1 MRRSHR
7 FGLAVGAAA
16 LFRAALAGAEY
27 AINLPHPE
35 TIVARRIYD
44 LHILVLWVC
53 LALFVVVF
61 GAMSYAILR
70 HRKEPGR
77 EPAGFTGNAPLERIW
92 TVVPV
97 LILIGLAF
105 PATKTILAMRDT
117 RNPDLTIKITGY
129 QWKWEYEYLGEGVRY
144 MSVLA
149 TPQDQIDGRAAKD
162 PHYLR
167 EVDRPLVVPV
177 GKKIRLLTTA
187 NDVIHSWWVPEFGV
201 KQDAVPGFIRD
212 AWIKVDRP
220 GIYRGQCA
228 ELCGRG
234 HGFMPIVVEAVT
246 PEQFGAWL
254 AARKHELAEQAEEA
268 EKRYSLEEMKEKGE
282 KVFLANCAVCH
293 QKSGEGIPGVF
304 PALNGSKTVLGP
316 REGHIATVFN
326 GRPGTAMQAFGRQ
339 LSDVDLAAVIT
350 YERNAWNNRT
360 GEVVQ
365 PWEVAALRKK

>member
-1 MRRSHR
+1 MKRSHR
-7 FGLAVGAAA
+7 LGLATGTA
-16 LFRAALAGAEY
+16 LLLRAALAAAEY

-53 LALFVVVF
+53 LVLFVVVF
-61 GAMSYAILR
+61 GTMFYAILR
-70 HRKEPGR
+70 HRKRPGQ
-77 EPAGFTGNAPLERIW
+77 EPAHFRENTLLERVW
-92 TVVPV
+92 TVAPF
-97 LILIGLAF
+97 LILIGMAA
-105 PATKTILAMRDT
+105 PATRTLLAMRDT

-149 TPQDQIDGRAAKD
+149 TSQDQIDGRAPKD
-162 PHYLR
+162 SHYLR

-177 GKKIRLLTTA
+177 GKKIRLLMTA
-187 NDVIHSWWVPEFGV
+187 NDVIHSWWVPELGV
-201 KQDAVPGFIRD
+201 KQDAIPGFIRD

-234 HGFMPIVVEAVT
+234 HGFMPIVVEAKT
-246 PEQFGAWL
+246 PERFAAWI
-254 AARKHELAEQAEEA
+254 AARKQEQAEAAEEA
-268 EKRYSLEEMKEKGE
+268 GKVYSLVEMKEKGE

-293 QKSGEGIPGVF
+293 QKTGGGIPGVF

-316 REGHIATVFN
+316 KEGHIATVFN

-360 GEVVQ
+360 GDVIQ
-365 PWEVAALRKK
+365 PGEIAALRNK